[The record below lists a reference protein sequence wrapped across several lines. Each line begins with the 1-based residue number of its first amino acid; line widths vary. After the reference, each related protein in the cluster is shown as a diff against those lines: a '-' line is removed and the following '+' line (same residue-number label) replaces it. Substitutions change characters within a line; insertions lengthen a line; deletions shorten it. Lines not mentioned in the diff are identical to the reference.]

1 MQSRVLAIL
10 IAVVL
15 ALVATAAL
23 VVYVNGAD
31 RRAIANQEPVEIL
44 VARGTIKAGMS
55 GEDAQNLKLI
65 AAKAVPRESAVVG
78 AFRSWSQLEGKFAA
92 VGTLAVDFRHV
103 EARRHGSP
111 ARRKQRGICASAS
124 LPKAAGTA
132 RGCPPRSRTA
142 RGTGRSTPTRSAASS
157 S

>member
-31 RRAIANQEPVEIL
+31 RRAIANQEPVEIR

-65 AAKAVPRESAVVG
+65 AAKAVPRE
-78 AFRSWSQLEGKFAA
+78 
-92 VGTLAVDFRHV
+92 
-103 EARRHGSP
+103 
-111 ARRKQRGICASAS
+111 
-124 LPKAAGTA
+124 
-132 RGCPPRSRTA
+132 
-142 RGTGRSTPTRSAASS
+142 
-157 S
+157 